1 MAGLRDESELY
12 RKLDDMYN
20 YKKSKDITQVF
31 FNECIEVAL
40 KFSKR
45 DIQFVLFKLKL
56 LNEDIDSGIET
67 ANSISNS
74 LQKVLD
80 ALTGKNIKRALIIN
94 ILEIALD
101 EKSVVF

>member
-12 RKLDDMYN
+12 RKLDDMYKH
-20 YKKSKDITQVF
+20 KKSKDITQEF

-101 EKSVVF
+101 EK